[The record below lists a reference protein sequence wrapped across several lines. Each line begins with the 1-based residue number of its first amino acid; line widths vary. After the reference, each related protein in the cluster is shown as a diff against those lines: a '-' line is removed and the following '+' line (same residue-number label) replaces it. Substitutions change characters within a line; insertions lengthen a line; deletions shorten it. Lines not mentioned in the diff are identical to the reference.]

1 MTARDTQMG
10 VFKVGLIGAG
20 SIGARHIKA
29 IDQVA
34 GIEVVA
40 IADPSPGAAA
50 LAASRNIPVFT
61 DADSM
66 LSQADVEAVIIATP
80 TERHHA
86 DVMTALGHRKT
97 VLVEKPITATMEEAD
112 EVTRFASAQQCR
124 VLVGHQR
131 RYYPCAKA
139 AREIVQ
145 GGRIGRLMAVVGQ
158 WTARKDDD
166 YYAPAWR
173 RAVKA
178 GPVLTNL
185 IHEFD
190 LLRYICGDVAAV
202 SAEITNHD
210 QRFEKEDAIAISLTF
225 ANRAVGSFLLSDRTP
240 SPWTWEMALGESTK
254 FPETGMNTI
263 RFLGTKGALEF
274 PNLVLWRHAAE
285 NGNWQDEITPEAIET
300 PFIDAYVAQC
310 EHLRAVA
317 RRLEAPIID
326 AANGSLSLKATL
338 AAAEAATSGSRVT
351 LMPCHSEQE

>member
-1 MTARDTQMG
+1 MTDRDTQMDI
-10 VFKVGLIGAG
+10 FKVGLTGAG

-34 GIEVVA
+34 GIELVA

-158 WTARKDDD
+158 WTARKDDE

-173 RAVKA
+173 REVKA

-190 LLRYICGDVAAV
+190 LLRYICGDVASV

-300 PFIDAYVAQC
+300 PFVDAYVAQC

-317 RRLEAPIID
+317 RGLEAPIID